1 MKRILLFILII
12 SYGFAY
18 SDTIPVTIYG
28 THKDY
33 AGQIIEVYKTA
44 DYITHTK
51 KVIAVDTVD
60 KQGNFKLQYKTAETL
75 LISMPLG
82 IYNAVLFTAPGKSYN
97 VVLPPF
103 QPKTK
108 VDIIT
113 PFFKPVEIYLGI
125 KDSDSTDLNFQI
137 ADFND
142 KYYNFIDS
150 NYYYIFKHS
159 EKKFIDSVIT
169 LFEKK
174 FVSDTVIFFKNYRIY
189 KYAWLKFV
197 SYMRDD
203 RYVIREYFND
213 KPVLYQNPAY
223 MDLFN
228 QLFANY
234 LTIYSNKPEG
244 ERLYS
249 DVAFAKSPKYIY
261 ETFENNMVLLNDTLQ
276 EFVLLKGLY
285 DEFYQ
290 KNYNISSLLITLD
303 SVKTLTTVDEH
314 KMIADNIRKKV
325 LKTRSGF
332 PAAKFE
338 LRDANGIFRSSNDY
352 LANYVY
358 LNFMSVESFSCQ
370 QDLELLKKLYEKHK
384 TDFKIISISIDDDF
398 EKAVDYFKQN
408 GYNWTLLSYKEQ
420 KNIIDEYNVKAYPT
434 YYLIDPD
441 GKFAMSPAA
450 SPGENFEWYFFKM
463 LQAKK
468 RRQLREEN
476 K

>member
-1 MKRILLFILII
+1 MKRVLLLLFII
-12 SYGFAY
+12 SWGFAY

-33 AGQIIEVYKTA
+33 AGQIIKIYKTS
-44 DYITHTK
+44 DYITRTK
-51 KVIAVDTVD
+51 KIIAIDTVD
-60 KQGNFKLQYKTAETL
+60 KQGNFKLQYITDKTL

-82 IYNAVLFTAPGKSYN
+82 IYNAVLFTAPSKSYN
-97 VVLPPF
+97 VILPPF

-108 VDIIT
+108 ADIIT

-125 KDSDSTDLNFQI
+125 KNADSTDLNFQI
-137 ADFND
+137 ADFNE

-150 NYYYIFKHS
+150 NYYYIFKHPRVI
-159 EKKFIDSVIT
+159 FIDSVIAS
-169 LFEKK
+169 FEQQ
-174 FVSDTVIFFKNYRIY
+174 FIFDTVKFFKNYRNY
-189 KYAWLKFV
+189 KYAWLKFA

-203 RYVIREYFND
+203 RYVIREFFNN
-213 KPVLYQNPAY
+213 KPILYQNPAY

-228 QLFANY
+228 QLFTNY
-234 LTIYSNKPEG
+234 LTIYSSKPEG

-249 DVAFAKSPKYIY
+249 DVAYAKSPKYIY
-261 ETFENNMVLLNDTLQ
+261 ETFANNMVLLNDTLQ
-276 EFVLLKGLY
+276 QFVLLKGLY

-290 KNYNISSLLITLD
+290 KNYNVSSLLITLD
-303 SVKTLTTVDEH
+303 SVKMLTTIPEH
-314 KMIADNIRKKV
+314 KIIAENIRKKV

-332 PAAKFE
+332 PAPKFE

-370 QDLELLKKLYEKHK
+370 QDLELLKTLYEKHK
-384 TDFKIISISIDDDF
+384 TDFKIISICIDDDF
-398 EKAVDYFKQN
+398 KKAVDYFKQK
-408 GYNWTLLSYKEQ
+408 GYEWTLLSYKEQ
-420 KNIIDEYNVKAYPT
+420 KNIINNYNVKAYPT

-441 GKFAMSPAA
+441 GKFAMSPAV

-468 RRQLREEN
+468 RKKLRE
-476 K
+476 